1 MKACAQVGDLPARD
15 QVGALAQR
23 GAHLAVDVV
32 QALAV
37 DQRAHLHIGL
47 GQRVDQSN
55 LVKKILQCGNLHANL
70 FQSKFLHD
78 ASSSM

>member
-1 MKACAQVGDLPARD
+1 MAGGLQGSGV
-15 QVGALAQR
+15 
-23 GAHLAVDVV
+23 HL
-32 QALAV
+32 
-37 DQRAHLHIGL
+37 GL
-47 GQRVDQSN
+47 GQRVNQSY